1 MKTNLLLLSIV
12 ALSLNSFASDK
23 GVDRRQ
29 DLLIE
34 AQQMDK
40 EDSAKKNTVRNQQ
53 EINDSVN
60 NSVKTYEIEEVYGG
74 EEIIYSQT
82 VDLQVNVNHYELSR
96 LNIRNALAR
105 IYNIPLET
113 EEQKQEWRDFVDQT
127 YFDADA
133 IIAQAEVDE
142 LEKKE
147 VPNFY
152 ALLNQ
157 LLNERLQR
165 EVSFSMRPLKMD
177 LVAFRDHLKLA
188 YPKFRELNK
197 SHLDTFH
204 MLPKYSLTKL
214 SETHLPQ
221 MALKTLNN
229 ANCEELNGWK
239 EKAEEIS
246 IKSEALI
253 TLEMALDKTLDEKEC
268 LKSE

>member
-1 MKTNLLLLSIV
+1 MKTNLFLLSVV

-40 EDSAKKNTVRNQQ
+40 EASAKKNTVRNQQ

-74 EEIIYSQT
+74 EEINYSQT
-82 VDLQVNVNHYELSR
+82 VDLQENVNHYELSR

-113 EEQKQEWRDFVDQT
+113 EEQQQEWSDLVDQT

-147 VPNFY
+147 VPNFH

-157 LLNERLQR
+157 LLNERLSKNQEQKWIVEEDLEFLR
-165 EVSFSMRPLKMD
+165 ENITTMEVNTARLYNWDVERRK
-177 LVAFRDHLKLA
+177 
-188 YPKFRELNK
+188 
-197 SHLDTFH
+197 
-204 MLPKYSLTKL
+204 
-214 SETHLPQ
+214 
-221 MALKTLNN
+221 
-229 ANCEELNGWK
+229 K
-239 EKAEEIS
+239 EHAKQ
-246 IKSEALI
+246 
-253 TLEMALDKTLDEKEC
+253 
-268 LKSE
+268 